1 MPIQNSEND
10 NPIWQTEEGKYFTE
24 IEEYFSRKRALPTI
38 LSPNEWFLIKS
49 WYDEGIPLSIIKKA
63 IDKFADKKEFEEK
76 RISLFYIRNEVIKE
90 WFSYKKFFFRA
101 SISKTTQDNFARDK
115 NYVIDYLDNL
125 SKSLEASISS
135 LPTDLKPLID
145 ILKKTSKS
153 ILRLKS
159 KIKKVELSAEEIDQ
173 LDNKLIALENS
184 LIKKITDKLSNDIL
198 SKLID
203 EAKEILCKYDN
214 LKGTVAYSKII
225 KAYIKKSLLKKL
237 NLPKFSI
244 YHDLMISVNR

>member
-24 IEEYFSRKRALPTI
+24 IEEYFSRKRAFPTI

-63 IDKFADKKEFEEK
+63 IDKIADKKEFEEK

-90 WFSYKKFFFRA
+90 WLSYKKFFFHS
-101 SISKTTQDNFARDK
+101 SISKTTQDNFTIDK
-115 NYVIDYLDNL
+115 SYVINYLDNL
-125 SKSLEASISS
+125 SKLLEDSISS
-135 LPTDLKPLID
+135 LPADLKPLID

-159 KIKKVELSAEEIDQ
+159 KIKKAELSAEEIDQ
-173 LDNKLIALENS
+173 LDNKLTNLENS
-184 LIKKITDKLSNDIL
+184 LIKKITNKLSGDIL
-198 SKLID
+198 NKLID

-225 KAYIKKSLLKKL
+225 KAYIRKSLLKKL

-244 YHDLMISVNR
+244 YYDLMISASR